1 MNTASAGPDH
11 NVGIGGIRDV
21 SEKLAVQLV
30 SGGFAKYCGSVVP
43 EATAATVVT
52 LDDMRYPELVAACI
66 EAGLDPKGK
75 KKELLARLKAL
86 DEQDDEGGDQPPV
99 DENATLE
106 TPENTAVRTN
116 EG

>member
-21 SEKLAVQLV
+21 SETLAVQLV

-43 EATAATVVT
+43 NPTAATTAT
-52 LDDMRYPELVAACI
+52 LDDMTYPELVAACI
-66 EAGLDPKGK
+66 EAGLDLKGK
-75 KKELLARLKAL
+75 KKELRARLKAL
-86 DEQDDEGGDQPPV
+86 KEAEDEGGDQPPV

-106 TPENTAVRTN
+106 TPETTAVR
-116 EG
+116 